1 MIYIELIRVKHY
13 VKNLIIFLPAMLT
26 LQLGDMKIL
35 TDNITGFCILS
46 FTASIVYIIN
56 DIQDADSDRRHP
68 MKSSRPI
75 ASGAVSV
82 MSAYIMIIILAVI
95 IFVLWGM
102 SGFGKKYI
110 VWPVIYLAV
119 NIAYSTALK
128 HIPLLDVLALA
139 FCYIIRLLYGAA
151 LTEAQISNWMY
162 LTMMSASFFMGFGKR
177 RNEFVQYGTSARNSL
192 KGYSAGFLDKAIQ
205 TALTSSVIF
214 YSLMCADSNTAVAR
228 AGINLLWTVPIIII
242 ICLRYLM
249 IIEDGKSDG
258 DPVSVILRDKAL
270 YLLCFGYILT
280 VGVLLY
286 LHV

>member
-26 LQLGDMKIL
+26 LQLGDIKIL
-35 TDNITGFCILS
+35 SDNITGFCILS

-56 DIQDADSDRRHP
+56 DIQDADSDRKHP
-68 MKSSRPI
+68 MKCSRPI